1 MKKPGQPALA
11 KKHIPKKFRTH
22 RAFCAPIVL
31 MILLNCSP
39 KEFRSASIQPFASD
53 KFLSLTFN
61 HFEGGV
67 LFGDV
72 ELGMDVLWEASFKD
86 GRTYK
91 ENVGYFVSEGL
102 LILPNKN
109 NTAESAQLDALPN
122 HVVGKKLYVLF
133 GDTYLEVLGII
144 HSHPDVHSLRMP
156 TPRNDYPFSY
166 LGIHNY
172 VMGFLDLLDAYKDPG
187 GNEVFDVL
195 GPRKSYARIPFTSP
209 KTNPTNNTLAIGN
222 ADPQSY
228 SDDSAIQGNDLP
240 AISPYRKE

>member
-1 MKKPGQPALA
+1 MKKSGQPIFANQLTA
-11 KKHIPKKFRTH
+11 KK
-22 RAFCAPIVL
+22 FCLYRSFTAPL
-31 MILLNCSP
+31 TLLLLLNCSP
-39 KEFRSASIQPFASD
+39 KEFRPRSIQPLVKD

-72 ELGMDVLWEASFKD
+72 ELGMDVLWKASFKD

-91 ENVGYFVSEGL
+91 ENLGFFVSEGL

-122 HVVGKKLYVLF
+122 YVAGKKLFVLF

-144 HSHPDVHSLRMP
+144 HSHPDVYSLRMP

-172 VMGFLDLLDAYKDPG
+172 VMGFLDLLDAYKDPA

-195 GPRKSYARIPFTSP
+195 GPRNSYSRIPFAGP
-209 KTNPTNNTLAIGN
+209 KSIPANNSLAIGN
-222 ADPQSY
+222 ADHQGY
-228 SDDSAIQGNDLP
+228 SDDSTIQGDNLP
-240 AISPYRKE
+240 AISPSRED

>member
-1 MKKPGQPALA
+1 MKKSGQPTF
-11 KKHIPKKFRTH
+11 PYTETEKFYQQQSFT
-22 RAFCAPIVL
+22 APFIFL
-31 MILLNCSP
+31 ILFNCSP
-39 KEFRSASIQPFASD
+39 KEFRSGSIQSLDRD

-72 ELGMDVLWEASFKD
+72 ELGLDVLWKASFKD

-91 ENVGYFVSEGL
+91 ENLGYFVSEGL

-109 NTAESAQLDALPN
+109 NTAERAQLNALPN
-122 HVVGKKLYVLF
+122 RVVDNKLYVLF
-133 GDTYLEVLGII
+133 DDRYLEVLGII
-144 HSHPDVHSLRMP
+144 HSHPDVFSLRMP

-172 VMGFLDLLDAYKDPG
+172 VMGFLDLLDAYKDHG

-195 GPRKSYARIPFTSP
+195 GPRNSYYRIPFAGP
-209 KTNPTNNTLAIGN
+209 KTAPANNALAIGN
-222 ADPQSY
+222 PGQRSADDNTIP
-228 SDDSAIQGNDLP
+228 SDNRPTTSFYNKD
-240 AISPYRKE
+240 